1 MQQFYGNARI
11 ICWMIKPKDGLI
23 PLDPFLTF
31 PLKFYINHYYI
42 QMDTLKSKNPF
53 RKYKSFK
60 LKLLNPDQV
69 GGKIFLGMCPGGTK
83 KNVHPLRGGG
93 PDFFASHMTN
103 IFLKRAQNTFF
114 ACFRGI

>member
-83 KNVHPLRGGG
+83 KNVHPLRGGAG
-93 PDFFASHMTN
+93 LFCITYDKYFPQKGSKHFFCM
-103 IFLKRAQNTFF
+103 F
-114 ACFRGI
+114 